1 MTARR
6 SPCTMR
12 MTLFRGALLL
22 VDNLILLSF
31 FKYFGG
37 HFQSRASAAIANIR
51 ASGTRPQPRGDQREC
66 FLTRLI
72 PLAPRLQLLLPAPC
86 SR

>member
-1 MTARR
+1 MK
-6 SPCTMR
+6 
-12 MTLFRGALLL
+12 MTLFREALLL

-51 ASGTRPQPRGDQREC
+51 ARGTRPEPRGDQREC
-66 FLTRLI
+66 FLSPYPSPAAPPAGPLLSLI
-72 PLAPRLQLLLPAPC
+72 QWG
-86 SR
+86 